1 MRKEIIKYK
10 STVKT
15 FLYHKLTQRT
25 VTAGCLV
32 IKFTENRDK
41 VLAREEDLRT
51 IKQLQINTS
60 FKNKLSQQSLNILVK
75 LPHWLRKKNAIL

>member
-1 MRKEIIKYK
+1 M
-10 STVKT
+10 
-15 FLYHKLTQRT
+15 
-25 VTAGCLV
+25 TAGCLV

-60 FKNKLSQQSLNILVK
+60 FKNNLSQQSLSKASSLAEE
-75 LPHWLRKKNAIL
+75 KNAILRKNGATHE